1 MVNDVLPFFIYKE
14 KKTEI
19 PALPKVTT
27 NKSSI
32 TLPVI
37 ATLELD

>member
-1 MVNDVLPFFIYKE
+1 MMFSLSLFAKK

-19 PALPKVTT
+19 PALPKVIT